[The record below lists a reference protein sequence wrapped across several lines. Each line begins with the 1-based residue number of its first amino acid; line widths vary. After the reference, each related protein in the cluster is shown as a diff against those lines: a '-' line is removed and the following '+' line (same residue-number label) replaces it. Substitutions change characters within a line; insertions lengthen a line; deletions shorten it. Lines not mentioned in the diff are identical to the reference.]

1 MQEDKQIERIRK
13 TWRQKLV
20 ILGHHYQRA
29 SVLRHADYVGDSLEL
44 AQKAAAS
51 TDAQRIVFCGV
62 KFMAETADILTRDD
76 QVVYMPD
83 TSAGCPMANMAD
95 ASQMMKAW
103 TVLQTAG
110 NDWLPVVYVNSTAE
124 IKAQCG
130 ALGGSA
136 CTSSNAQRVIQWVFS
151 QGKRVFFLP
160 DEHLG
165 VNTAADMGI
174 PDSEVAVYD
183 PKLDRGGLTPEA
195 LANAKIVV
203 WKGFCLV
210 HVAFTVNQVEEV
222 RKLYPDAKIIVHP
235 ETPKEVLRL
244 CDAHGSTSQIIKYVQ
259 AMPEGSTVVIGTE
272 NNLVERLAEENKGK
286 LTIKALAPSVCA
298 NMSKTNEVNLLNLL
312 NKWPGSNQ
320 ICVDEQVSP
329 NARKC
334 LERMLS
340 L

>member
-13 TWRQKLV
+13 NWRQKLV

-95 ASQMMKAW
+95 AAQMMKAW
-103 TVLQTAG
+103 AILQTAG

-124 IKAQCG
+124 VKAQCG

-136 CTSSNAQRVIQWVFS
+136 CTSSNARKVIQWVFS

-165 VNTAADMGI
+165 VNTAAVMGI
-174 PDSEVAVYD
+174 PDGEVAVYD
-183 PKLDRGGLTPEA
+183 PKVEGGGLTTESIA
-195 LANAKIVV
+195 ASKIVV
-203 WKGFCLV
+203 WRGFCLV
-210 HVAFTVNQVEEV
+210 HTAFKVNHVEEV
-222 RKLYPDAKIIVHP
+222 RRLHPDAKIIVHP

-244 CDAHGSTSQIIKYVQ
+244 CDAHGSTSQIIKYVET
-259 AMPEGSTVVIGTE
+259 MPEGSTVVIGTE
-272 NNLVERLAEENKGK
+272 NSLVERLAEQYRGK
-286 LTIKALAPSVCA
+286 LTIKALSPSVCA
-298 NMSKTNEVNLLNLL
+298 NMAKTNEVNLLDLL
-312 NKWPGSNQ
+312 TKWPGSNQ
-320 ICVDEQVSP
+320 ICVDEQIAP

-334 LERMLS
+334 LERMLR